1 MLKNFSQI
9 WIDGSNLVQKD
20 SIQKH
25 LNGEAHKKAN
35 NLKQRKTLG
44 GEEFNDKVVK
54 STPIGRG
61 LSKMAEK
68 YFGTL
73 RISFNSAY
81 FQVKQV

>member
-9 WIDGSNLVQKD
+9 WIDGSNLVKKD

-25 LNGEAHKKAN
+25 LNGEGHKKAN
-35 NLKQRKTLG
+35 DLKQRKTLG

-54 STPIGRG
+54 SSPIGSG

-68 YFGTL
+68 DFETL
-73 RISFNSAY
+73 RIFFNSVY
-81 FQVKQV
+81 YLVKQE